1 MMPNAQNRQD
11 MKPPMQ
17 LGVRKKIG
25 LVETEPKNAEQ
36 TPEGLTKH
44 QQSLRESAIK
54 RFKSKK
60 IEKFVSK
67 QIEHFKSTQEVAEV
81 ITFFFDENGKP
92 PSNLSLEDIIAERN
106 NLKAQIHWIHA
117 ISSEMQNKLALLKK
131 REALALALILDKTS
145 IPLENRQETG
155 LIDHEPTS
163 LNQTSK
169 EPTKLQKALRE
180 ATVNRFKANRVKAY
194 ISDQVDFI
202 NFNRQIADS
211 TRILFDDNWV
221 PPINAPIEDIITKR
235 TIIDDQIRWLEA
247 LSSELHQNLS
257 KVQEIEDFFLE
268 LISKVKD

>member
-117 ISSEMQNKLALLKK
+117 IRSEMQNKLALLKK

-169 EPTKLQKALRE
+169 EPTKLQKLLRE

-235 TIIDDQIRWLEA
+235 TIIDGQIRWLEA

>member
-1 MMPNAQNRQD
+1 MPNAQNRQD
-11 MKPPMQ
+11 MKPSMQ

-67 QIEHFKSTQEVAEV
+67 QIEHFKSTRQVAEV

-117 ISSEMQNKLALLKK
+117 IRSEMQNKLALLKK

-145 IPLENRQETG
+145 VPLENSQEKG
-155 LIDHEPTS
+155 LIDHEPTRV
-163 LNQTSK
+163 NQTSQ
-169 EPTKLQKALRE
+169 EPTKAQKALRE

-211 TRILFDDNWV
+211 TRILFDANWV

>member
-1 MMPNAQNRQD
+1 MPNAQNRQD

-36 TPEGLTKH
+36 TPEGLTKP
-44 QQSLRESAIK
+44 QQVLREYALK
-54 RFKSKK
+54 RFKTKK
-60 IEKFVSK
+60 IEKYVSK
-67 QIEHFKSTQEVAEV
+67 QIEHFNSTQQVAEV
-81 ITFFFDENGKP
+81 ISFFFDENGKP
-92 PSNLSLEDIIAERN
+92 PPNLSLEDIIAERN
-106 NLKAQIHWIHA
+106 ILKAQIHWINA
-117 ISSEMQNKLALLKK
+117 IRSEMQNKLTVLKK
-131 REALALALILDKTS
+131 HEALALALILDKTS
-145 IPLENRQETG
+145 IPLENRRETG

-202 NFNRQIADS
+202 NFNRQIADA

-221 PPINAPIEDIITKR
+221 PPTNAPIEDIITKR

-247 LSSELHQNLS
+247 LSSELHQSLS
-257 KVQEIEDFFLE
+257 KVHEIEDFFLE
-268 LISKVKD
+268 LIRKVKD